1 MSLKLY
7 EQHNINQKEVY
18 IKYTKLTKDNTLP
31 FCYTG
36 QKLVSSKENQ
46 AFEKKLEIFKNNIKS
61 IKIDWREGCCTLK
74 LSRDHFLKESI
85 NQFNHISIY
94 KVHYSI
100 TKELKINFIGEV
112 SYDSGGIIREWFT
125 IIFKELQS
133 EKLSN

>member
-36 QKLVSSKENQ
+36 QKLVSSNENQ